1 MTIRFGQLLVVS
13 AERLSLALV
22 VAGGI
27 AMAGC
32 ASSSSGPS
40 MAVESGGSVT
50 GPKDTGTFPNLN
62 IKPRNAATQF
72 TEDEKNAK
80 LAQLAAAK
88 SNVQAHPGDPAAAAD
103 AAELDK
109 LKASHAKNALKQI
122 GAKCDPALDPN
133 CK

>member
-1 MTIRFGQLLVVS
+1 MTIRFGQLLV
-13 AERLSLALV
+13 AAGERLPLVLV
-22 VAGGI
+22 VAGGL

-32 ASSSSGPS
+32 ASPSSGPS
-40 MAVESGGSVT
+40 MAVQSGGTVT

-62 IKPRNAATQF
+62 IKPQNAATQF

-80 LAQLAAAK
+80 LAQLSAAK

-109 LKASHAKNALKQI
+109 LKASHAKDALKQI
-122 GAKCDPALDPN
+122 GAKCDPTLDPN

>member
-1 MTIRFGQLLVVS
+1 MTDRVGQLLVAA
-13 AERLSLALV
+13 AERLSLSLLL
-22 VAGGI
+22 AGGL
-27 AMAGC
+27 ALGGC

-40 MAVESGGSVT
+40 AAVQSGDTVT

-62 IKPRNAATQF
+62 IKPQNAATQF
-72 TEDEKNAK
+72 TEDEKKAK
-80 LAQLAAAK
+80 LAQLSAAK
-88 SNVQAHPGDPAAAAD
+88 SNVQAHPGDPSAAAD

-109 LKASHAKNALKQI
+109 LKASHAKDTLKLI

>member
-1 MTIRFGQLLVVS
+1 MTDRVGQLLIAVTG
-13 AERLSLALV
+13 RLSLALV
-22 VAGGI
+22 LAGGL
-27 AMAGC
+27 AMTGC

-40 MAVESGGSVT
+40 TAVQSGGSVT

-62 IKPRNAATQF
+62 IKPQNAATQF

-80 LAQLAAAK
+80 LAQLSAAK

-109 LKASHAKNALKQI
+109 LKASHAKDALKQI

>member
-1 MTIRFGQLLVVS
+1 MTDRVGQLLV
-13 AERLSLALV
+13 AATGRLSLALIL
-22 VAGGI
+22 AGGL
-27 AMAGC
+27 ALAGC

-40 MAVESGGSVT
+40 VAVQSGGSVT

-62 IKPRNAATQF
+62 IKPQNAATQF

-80 LAQLAAAK
+80 LAQLSAAK

-103 AAELDK
+103 AVELDK
-109 LKASHAKNALKQI
+109 LKASHAKDALKQI